1 MQSVVT
7 LVVGYVLIAVGIG
20 LFGVNVPLSVLLVCT
35 GVLVAYGGSVAALVS
50 MADRLPLPAHLVLFS
65 FTLVYWLVVDQAT
78 KWWTIRSMRVGL
90 DEIPVIPGFL
100 SAVHAQNFGAAFS
113 SLEGQ
118 FWIFIVFTFVATGI
132 VFDLIRRMNPSQTFT
147 AATLGMILSGAWGN
161 GLDRLRIGHVTDFI
175 RVYTDEPELKS
186 WFIENFGTNT
196 WPIFNIADSVLLV
209 GVSVFLVHYL
219 FLDEDENAHDPD
231 ALMEDSA

>member
-1 MQSVVT
+1 MQSVAT
-7 LVVGYVLIAVGIG
+7 LVVGYALIAVGIG

-35 GVLVAYGGSVAALVS
+35 GVLAAYGGSAMAL
-50 MADRLPLPAHLVLFS
+50 MERADRLPIPAHLAVFT
-65 FTLVYWLVVDQAT
+65 FTLAYWLAVDQAT
-78 KWWTIRSMRVGL
+78 KWWTIRSMRVGV
-90 DEIPVIPGFL
+90 DEIEVIPGLL

-132 VFDLIRRMNPSQTFT
+132 VFDLVRRMNPTQTFT

-175 RVYTDEPELKS
+175 RVYTDSPGLKT
-186 WFIENFGTNT
+186 WFIQNFGTNT

-231 ALMEDSA
+231 ALVEDGA